1 MRREVSPTTA
11 WLLLLGAL
19 AAAILIQWYAET
31 DCDSQGGHLELRYGK
46 IITCV
51 VP

>member
-1 MRREVSPTTA
+1 MRRDLSPTA
-11 WLLLLGAL
+11 ALLLLLGAVVV
-19 AAAILIQWYAET
+19 AILVQWHAEAS
-31 DCDSQGGHLELRYGK
+31 CDEGGGHLELRYGK

>member
-1 MRREVSPTTA
+1 MRRELSTATA

-19 AAAILIQWYAET
+19 VVAILIQIYAEH
-31 DCDSQGGHLELRYGK
+31 DCDAQGGTLELRYGK
-46 IITCV
+46 ILTCV

>member
-1 MRREVSPTTA
+1 MPRDVSPTA
-11 WLLLLGAL
+11 VWLLLLGAVV
-19 AAAILIQWYAET
+19 AAILVQWYAET
-31 DCDSQGGHLELRYGK
+31 DCAAQGGHLELRYGK